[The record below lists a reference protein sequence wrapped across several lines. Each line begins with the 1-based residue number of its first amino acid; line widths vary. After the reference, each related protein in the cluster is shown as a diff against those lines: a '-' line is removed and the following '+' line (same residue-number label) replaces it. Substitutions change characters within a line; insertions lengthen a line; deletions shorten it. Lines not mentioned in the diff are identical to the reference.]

1 MERLCFPKSWKNK
14 KLKQFSFMAAIYFH
28 VPFCKQACHYCNFHF
43 STSLKHK
50 NPVLDAMLSELKL
63 RKEELVETEKI
74 NSIYFGGGTPSL
86 LSSAEVS
93 VLIDEVKRNFNVAV
107 DAEITLEMNPD
118 DDRPDYL
125 EELKIIGVN
134 RLSVGI
140 QSFHEEELKLINRA
154 HNAQEAFDVLNR
166 IQGLYDNFSLDLIFG
181 LPNSTPES
189 WQKNV
194 EYALQFN
201 PTHISSYL
209 LTVEPKTVLNHQIDN
224 KQIEVLGEEDV
235 LTQFNFLVDRLQA
248 KGYDH
253 YELSSFGKPG
263 FRSVNNT
270 AYWSEKPYLGIG
282 PSAHSF
288 NGETRSW
295 NISNNAQYLKGIS
308 VGKPMIEREKLSI
321 ADRYNEYI
329 MIGLRMQN
337 GISLDYIEK
346 NFGSDYKTLLKKGVQ
361 SQIASQVLYWDGD
374 SLKVSRNAMML
385 VDGIAS
391 DLFKLN
397 V

>member
-1 MERLCFPKSWKNK
+1 
-14 KLKQFSFMAAIYFH
+14 MAAIYFH

-50 NPVLDAMLSELKL
+50 NSLLDAMLSELKL
-63 RKEELVETEKI
+63 RKAELSNSEEIK
-74 NSIYFGGGTPSL
+74 SIYFGGGTPSL
-86 LSSAEVS
+86 LTSAEVKG
-93 VLIDEVKRNFNVAV
+93 LINEVKRNFNVAA

-118 DDRPDYL
+118 DDRPEYL
-125 EELKIIGVN
+125 EELKAVGVN
-134 RLSVGI
+134 RLSIGI
-140 QSFHEEELKLINRA
+140 QSFHEEELKLMNRA
-154 HNAQEAFDVLNR
+154 HNAREAFDVLER
-166 IQGLYDNFSLDLIFG
+166 IQRIYDNFSLDLIFG

-194 EYALQFN
+194 AFALDFN

-224 KQIEVLGEEDV
+224 KQIEVLGEEEV
-235 LTQFNFLVDRLQA
+235 LKQFNFLVDRLQA
-248 KGYDH
+248 EGYDH

-308 VGKPMIEREKLSI
+308 TQKPFIEREKLSV

-337 GISLDYIEK
+337 GISLDYIEH
-346 NFGSDYKTLLKKGVQ
+346 NFGSDYKALLIKGVQ
-361 SQIASQVLYWDGD
+361 SQIASQLLYWDGNL
-374 SLKVSRNAMML
+374 LKVSRNAMML
-385 VDGIAS
+385 VDGLAS

-397 V
+397 T

>member
-1 MERLCFPKSWKNK
+1 
-14 KLKQFSFMAAIYFH
+14 MAAIYFH

-50 NPVLDAMLSELKL
+50 NPVLDAMQSELKL
-63 RKEELVETEKI
+63 RKTELSDNEEI
-74 NSIYFGGGTPSL
+74 RSIYFGGGTPSL
-86 LSSAEVS
+86 LTSVEVS
-93 VLIDEVKRNFNVAV
+93 VLIKEVKRNFNVAA

-118 DDRPDYL
+118 DDRPNYL
-125 EELKIIGVN
+125 EELKALGVN

-140 QSFHEEELKLINRA
+140 QSFHEEELKLMNRA

-166 IQGLYDNFSLDLIFG
+166 IQGIYDNFSLDLIFG

-201 PTHISSYL
+201 PAHISSYL

-224 KQIEVLGEEDV
+224 KQIEVLGEEDI
-235 LTQFNFLVDRLQA
+235 LTQFNFLIDRLQA

-253 YELSSFGKPG
+253 YELSSFGKIG

-308 VGKPMIEREKLSI
+308 IGKPFIQREKLSVT
-321 ADRYNEYI
+321 DRYNEYI

-346 NFGSDYKTLLKKGVQ
+346 NFGSDYKTLLIKGVQ
-361 SQIASQVLYWDGD
+361 SQIASQVFYYDGD
-374 SLKVSRNAMML
+374 LLKVSRNAMML
-385 VDGIAS
+385 VDGLAS

>member
-1 MERLCFPKSWKNK
+1 
-14 KLKQFSFMAAIYFH
+14 MAAIYFH

-63 RKEELVETEKI
+63 RKAELSDNEEI
-74 NSIYFGGGTPSL
+74 RSIYFGGGTPSL
-86 LSSAEVS
+86 LSSDEVS
-93 VLIDEVKRNFNVAV
+93 VLIKEVKLNFNVAV

-118 DDRPDYL
+118 DDRLNYL
-125 EELKIIGVN
+125 EELKVVGVN

-140 QSFHEEELKLINRA
+140 QSFHEEELKLMNRA

-181 LPNSTPES
+181 LPNSTTES

-201 PTHISSYL
+201 PAHISSYL

-248 KGYDH
+248 KGYHH

-308 VGKPMIEREKLSI
+308 IGKPFIEREKLSVT
-321 ADRYNEYI
+321 DRYNEYI

-337 GISLDYIEK
+337 GISLDYIDK
-346 NFGSDYKTLLKKGVQ
+346 NFGSDYKTLLIKGVQ

-374 SLKVSRNAMML
+374 LLKVSRNAMML
-385 VDGIAS
+385 VDGLAS

>member
-1 MERLCFPKSWKNK
+1 
-14 KLKQFSFMAAIYFH
+14 MAAIYFH

-346 NFGSDYKTLLKKGVQ
+346 NFGSDYKILLKKGVQ

-397 V
+397 A

>member
-1 MERLCFPKSWKNK
+1 
-14 KLKQFSFMAAIYFH
+14 MAAIYFH

-63 RKEELVETEKI
+63 RKAELSETEKI
-74 NSIYFGGGTPSL
+74 SSIYFGGGTPSL
-86 LSSAEVS
+86 LSSTEVS
-93 VLIDEVKRNFNVAV
+93 VLINEVKRNFNVAV

-118 DDRPDYL
+118 DDRPNYL
-125 EELKIIGVN
+125 EELKVVGVN

-140 QSFHEEELKLINRA
+140 QSFHEEELKLMNRA
-154 HNAQEAFDVLNR
+154 HNVQEAFDVLNR

-181 LPNSTPES
+181 LPNSTTES

-201 PTHISSYL
+201 PAHISSYL

-295 NISNNAQYLKGIS
+295 NISNNVQYLKGIS
-308 VGKPMIEREKLSI
+308 IGKPFIEREKLSVT
-321 ADRYNEYI
+321 DRYNEYI

-346 NFGSDYKTLLKKGVQ
+346 NFGSDYKKLLINGVQ
-361 SQIASQVLYWDGD
+361 SQVSSQVLYWDGD
-374 SLKVSRNAMML
+374 LLKVSRNAMML
-385 VDGIAS
+385 VDGLAS

>member
-1 MERLCFPKSWKNK
+1 
-14 KLKQFSFMAAIYFH
+14 MAAIYFH

-288 NGETRSW
+288 NGESRSW

-308 VGKPMIEREKLSI
+308 VGKPMIEREKLSV

-397 V
+397 A

>member
-1 MERLCFPKSWKNK
+1 
-14 KLKQFSFMAAIYFH
+14 MAAIYFH

-86 LSSAEVS
+86 LSSAEIS
-93 VLIDEVKRNFNVAV
+93 VLINEVKRNFNVAV

-118 DDRPDYL
+118 DDRPNYL
-125 EELKIIGVN
+125 EELKTIGVN

-140 QSFHEEELKLINRA
+140 QSFHEEELKLMNRA
-154 HNAQEAFDVLNR
+154 HNSQEAFDVLNR

-270 AYWSEKPYLGIG
+270 SYWTEKPYLGIG

-295 NISNNAQYLKGIS
+295 NISNNAQYIKGIS
-308 VGKPMIEREKLSI
+308 VGKPMIEREKLSV

-346 NFGSDYKTLLKKGVQ
+346 NFGSDYKILLKKGVQ

-397 V
+397 T

>member
-1 MERLCFPKSWKNK
+1 
-14 KLKQFSFMAAIYFH
+14 MAAIYFH

-63 RKEELVETEKI
+63 RKAELSDNEEI
-74 NSIYFGGGTPSL
+74 RSIYFGGGTPSL
-86 LSSAEVS
+86 LSSDEVS
-93 VLIDEVKRNFNVAV
+93 VLIKEVKLNFNVAV

-118 DDRPDYL
+118 DDRLNYL
-125 EELKIIGVN
+125 EELKVVGVN

-140 QSFHEEELKLINRA
+140 QSFHEEELKLMNRA

-181 LPNSTPES
+181 LPNSTTES

-201 PTHISSYL
+201 PAHISSYL

-308 VGKPMIEREKLSI
+308 IGKPFIEREKLSVT
-321 ADRYNEYI
+321 DRYNEYI

-337 GISLDYIEK
+337 GISLDYIDK
-346 NFGSDYKTLLKKGVQ
+346 NFGSDYKKLLIKGVQ

-374 SLKVSRNAMML
+374 LLKVSRNAMML
-385 VDGIAS
+385 VDGLAS

>member
-1 MERLCFPKSWKNK
+1 
-14 KLKQFSFMAAIYFH
+14 MAAIYFH

-86 LSSAEVS
+86 LSSAEIS
-93 VLIDEVKRNFNVAV
+93 VLINEVKRNFNVAV

-118 DDRPDYL
+118 DDRPNYL
-125 EELKIIGVN
+125 EELKTIGVN

-140 QSFHEEELKLINRA
+140 QSFHEEELKLMNRA
-154 HNAQEAFDVLNR
+154 HNSQEAFDVLNR

-224 KQIEVLGEEDV
+224 KHIEVLGEEDV

-295 NISNNAQYLKGIS
+295 NISNNAQYIKGIS
-308 VGKPMIEREKLSI
+308 VGKPMIEREKLSV

-346 NFGSDYKTLLKKGVQ
+346 NFGSDYKILLKKGVQ

-397 V
+397 T

>member
-1 MERLCFPKSWKNK
+1 
-14 KLKQFSFMAAIYFH
+14 MAAIYFH

-125 EELKIIGVN
+125 EELKTIGVN

-140 QSFHEEELKLINRA
+140 QSFHEEELKLMNRA

-346 NFGSDYKTLLKKGVQ
+346 NFGSDYKILLKKGVQ

-397 V
+397 A

>member
-1 MERLCFPKSWKNK
+1 
-14 KLKQFSFMAAIYFH
+14 MAAIYFH

-140 QSFHEEELKLINRA
+140 QSFHEEELKLMNRA

-308 VGKPMIEREKLSI
+308 VGKPMIEREKLSV

-397 V
+397 A

>member
-1 MERLCFPKSWKNK
+1 
-14 KLKQFSFMAAIYFH
+14 MAAIYFH

-63 RKEELVETEKI
+63 RKAELSDNEKI
-74 NSIYFGGGTPSL
+74 RSIYFGGGTPSL
-86 LSSAEVS
+86 LSSSEVS
-93 VLIDEVKRNFNVAV
+93 VLIKEVKRNFNVAV
-107 DAEITLEMNPD
+107 DAEVTLEMNPD
-118 DDRPDYL
+118 DDRPNYL
-125 EELKIIGVN
+125 EELKVVGVN

-140 QSFHEEELKLINRA
+140 QSFHEEELKLMNRA

-181 LPNSTPES
+181 LPNSTTES
-189 WQKNV
+189 WQKNIG
-194 EYALQFN
+194 YALQFN
-201 PTHISSYL
+201 PAHISSYL

-263 FRSVNNT
+263 FRSVNNM

-308 VGKPMIEREKLSI
+308 IGKPFIEREKLSVT
-321 ADRYNEYI
+321 DRYNEYI

-337 GISLDYIEK
+337 GISLNYIEK
-346 NFGSDYKTLLKKGVQ
+346 NFGSDYKKLLIKGVQ

-374 SLKVSRNAMML
+374 LLKVSRNAMML
-385 VDGIAS
+385 VDGLAS

>member
-1 MERLCFPKSWKNK
+1 
-14 KLKQFSFMAAIYFH
+14 MAAIYFH

-63 RKEELVETEKI
+63 RKEELVETDKI
-74 NSIYFGGGTPSL
+74 NSVYFGGGTPSL
-86 LSSAEVS
+86 LSSAEIS
-93 VLIDEVKRNFNVAV
+93 VLINEVKRNFNVAV

-397 V
+397 A

>member
-1 MERLCFPKSWKNK
+1 
-14 KLKQFSFMAAIYFH
+14 MAAIYFH
-28 VPFCKQACHYCNFHF
+28 IPFCKQACHYCNFHF

-50 NPVLDAMLSELKL
+50 NSILDAMLTELKL
-63 RKEELVETEKI
+63 RKAELPNNEEIK
-74 NSIYFGGGTPSL
+74 SIYFGGGTPSL
-86 LSSAEVS
+86 LTSAEVKG
-93 VLIDEVKRNFNVAV
+93 LINEAKRNFNVAA

-118 DDRPDYL
+118 DDRPNYL
-125 EELKIIGVN
+125 EELKAVGVN
-134 RLSVGI
+134 RLSIGI
-140 QSFHEEELKLINRA
+140 QSFHEEELKLMNRA
-154 HNAQEAFDVLNR
+154 HNAQEAFDVLDR

-201 PTHISSYL
+201 PAHISSYL

-224 KQIEVLGEEDV
+224 KQIEVLGDEEV
-235 LTQFNFLVDRLQA
+235 LTQFNFLVDRLLA
-248 KGYDH
+248 EGYDH

-288 NGETRSW
+288 KGETRSW

-308 VGKPMIEREKLSI
+308 AHKPFIEREKLSV

-337 GISLDYIEK
+337 GISLDYIEN
-346 NFGSDYKTLLKKGVQ
+346 NFGSDYKALLIKGVQ
-361 SQIASQVLYWDGD
+361 SQIASQLLYWDGNF
-374 SLKVSRNAMML
+374 LKVSRNAMML
-385 VDGIAS
+385 VDGLAS

-397 V
+397 A

>member
-1 MERLCFPKSWKNK
+1 
-14 KLKQFSFMAAIYFH
+14 MAAIYFH
-28 VPFCKQACHYCNFHF
+28 VPFCKQACYYCNFHF

-308 VGKPMIEREKLSI
+308 VGKPMIEREKLSV

-397 V
+397 A

>member
-1 MERLCFPKSWKNK
+1 
-14 KLKQFSFMAAIYFH
+14 MAAIYFH

-63 RKEELVETEKI
+63 RKAELSDNEKI
-74 NSIYFGGGTPSL
+74 RSIYFGGGTPSL
-86 LSSAEVS
+86 LSSSEVS
-93 VLIDEVKRNFNVAV
+93 VLIKEVKRNFNVAA
-107 DAEITLEMNPD
+107 DAEVTLEVNPD
-118 DDRPDYL
+118 DDRPNYL
-125 EELKIIGVN
+125 EELKVVGVN

-140 QSFHEEELKLINRA
+140 QSFYEEELKLMNRA

-181 LPNSTPES
+181 LPNSTTES
-189 WQKNV
+189 WQKNIG
-194 EYALQFN
+194 YALQFN
-201 PTHISSYL
+201 PAHISSYL
-209 LTVEPKTVLNHQIDN
+209 LTVEPKTVLNHQINN

-263 FRSVNNT
+263 FRSVNNM

-308 VGKPMIEREKLSI
+308 IGKPFIQREKLSVT
-321 ADRYNEYI
+321 DRYNEYI

-337 GISLDYIEK
+337 GISLNYIEK
-346 NFGSDYKTLLKKGVQ
+346 NFGSDYKTLLIKEVQ
-361 SQIASQVLYWDGD
+361 SQIASQVLYYDGD
-374 SLKVSRNAMML
+374 LLKVSRNAMML
-385 VDGIAS
+385 VDGLAS

>member
-1 MERLCFPKSWKNK
+1 
-14 KLKQFSFMAAIYFH
+14 MAAIYFH

-118 DDRPDYL
+118 DDRPNYL
-125 EELKIIGVN
+125 EELKTIGVN

-308 VGKPMIEREKLSI
+308 VGKPMIEREKLSV

-346 NFGSDYKTLLKKGVQ
+346 NFGSDYKILLKKGVQ

-397 V
+397 A

>member
-1 MERLCFPKSWKNK
+1 
-14 KLKQFSFMAAIYFH
+14 MAAIYFH
-28 VPFCKQACHYCNFHF
+28 IPFCKQACHYCNFHF

-50 NPVLDAMLSELKL
+50 NPILDAMLTELKL
-63 RKEELVETEKI
+63 RKAELPNNEEIK
-74 NSIYFGGGTPSL
+74 SIYFGGGTPSL
-86 LSSAEVS
+86 LTSAEVKG
-93 VLIDEVKRNFNVAV
+93 LINEAKRNFNVAA

-118 DDRPDYL
+118 DDRPNYL
-125 EELKIIGVN
+125 EELKAVGVN
-134 RLSVGI
+134 RLSIGI
-140 QSFHEEELKLINRA
+140 QSFHEEELKLMNRA
-154 HNAQEAFDVLNR
+154 HNAQEAFDVLDR

-194 EYALQFN
+194 AFALEFN
-201 PTHISSYL
+201 PAHISSYL
-209 LTVEPKTVLNHQIDN
+209 LTVEPKTVLNHQINN
-224 KQIEVLGEEDV
+224 KQIEVLGEEEV
-235 LTQFNFLVDRLQA
+235 LIQFNFLVDRLLA
-248 KGYDH
+248 EGYDH

-263 FRSVNNT
+263 FRSVNNS

-308 VGKPMIEREKLSI
+308 VHKPFIEREKLSV

-346 NFGSDYKTLLKKGVQ
+346 NFGSEYKALLIKGVQ
-361 SQIASQVLYWDGD
+361 SQIASQVLYWDGNL
-374 SLKVSRNAMML
+374 LKVSRNAMML
-385 VDGIAS
+385 VDGLAS
-391 DLFKLN
+391 DLFRLN
-397 V
+397 T

>member
-1 MERLCFPKSWKNK
+1 
-14 KLKQFSFMAAIYFH
+14 MAAIYFH

-140 QSFHEEELKLINRA
+140 QSFHEEELKLMNRA

-181 LPNSTPES
+181 LPNSTTES

-224 KQIEVLGEEDV
+224 KQIKVLVEEDV

-391 DLFKLN
+391 DLFILN
-397 V
+397 A

>member
-1 MERLCFPKSWKNK
+1 
-14 KLKQFSFMAAIYFH
+14 MAAIYFH

-63 RKEELVETEKI
+63 RKAELSDNEEI
-74 NSIYFGGGTPSL
+74 RSIYFGGGTPSL
-86 LSSAEVS
+86 LSSDEVS
-93 VLIDEVKRNFNVAV
+93 VLIKEVKLNFNVAV

-118 DDRPDYL
+118 DDRLNYL
-125 EELKIIGVN
+125 EELKVVGVN

-140 QSFHEEELKLINRA
+140 QSFHEEELKLMNRA

-181 LPNSTPES
+181 LPNSTTES

-201 PTHISSYL
+201 PAHISSYL

-270 AYWSEKPYLGIG
+270 AYWSAKPYLGIG

-308 VGKPMIEREKLSI
+308 IGKPFIEREKLSVT
-321 ADRYNEYI
+321 DRYNEYI

-337 GISLDYIEK
+337 GISLDYIDK
-346 NFGSDYKTLLKKGVQ
+346 NFGSDYKTLLIKGVQ

-374 SLKVSRNAMML
+374 LLKVSRNAMML
-385 VDGIAS
+385 VDGLAS

>member
-1 MERLCFPKSWKNK
+1 
-14 KLKQFSFMAAIYFH
+14 MAAIYFH

-63 RKEELVETEKI
+63 RKAELSDNEEI
-74 NSIYFGGGTPSL
+74 RSIYFGGGTPSL
-86 LSSAEVS
+86 LSSDEVS
-93 VLIDEVKRNFNVAV
+93 VLIKEVKLNFNVAV

-118 DDRPDYL
+118 DDRLNYL
-125 EELKIIGVN
+125 EELKVVGVN

-140 QSFHEEELKLINRA
+140 QSFHEEELKLMNRA

-181 LPNSTPES
+181 LPNSTTES

-201 PTHISSYL
+201 PAHISSYL

-295 NISNNAQYLKGIS
+295 NISNNVQYLKGIS
-308 VGKPMIEREKLSI
+308 IGKPFIEREKLSVT
-321 ADRYNEYI
+321 DRYNEYI

-337 GISLDYIEK
+337 GISLDYIDK
-346 NFGSDYKTLLKKGVQ
+346 NFGSDYKKLLIKGVQ
-361 SQIASQVLYWDGD
+361 SQIASQVLYWDTD
-374 SLKVSRNAMML
+374 LLKVSRNAMML

>member
-1 MERLCFPKSWKNK
+1 
-14 KLKQFSFMAAIYFH
+14 MAAIYFH

-93 VLIDEVKRNFNVAV
+93 VLINEVKRNFNVAV

-125 EELKIIGVN
+125 EELKTIGVN

-140 QSFHEEELKLINRA
+140 QSFHEEELKLMNRA

-308 VGKPMIEREKLSI
+308 VGKPMIEREKLSV

-346 NFGSDYKTLLKKGVQ
+346 NFGSDYKILLKKGVQ

-397 V
+397 A

>member
-1 MERLCFPKSWKNK
+1 
-14 KLKQFSFMAAIYFH
+14 MAAIYFH

-63 RKEELVETEKI
+63 RKAELSDNEEI
-74 NSIYFGGGTPSL
+74 RSIYFGGGTPSL

-93 VLIDEVKRNFNVAV
+93 VLIKEVKQNFNVVV

-118 DDRPDYL
+118 DDRPNYL
-125 EELKIIGVN
+125 EELKVVGVN

-140 QSFHEEELKLINRA
+140 QSFHEEELKLMNRA

-181 LPNSTPES
+181 LPNSTTES

-201 PTHISSYL
+201 PAHISSYL

-295 NISNNAQYLKGIS
+295 NISNNVQYLKGIS
-308 VGKPMIEREKLSI
+308 IGKPFIEREKLSV

-346 NFGSDYKTLLKKGVQ
+346 NFGSDYKKLLINGVQ
-361 SQIASQVLYWDGD
+361 SQVSSQVLYWDGD
-374 SLKVSRNAMML
+374 LLKLSRNAMML
-385 VDGIAS
+385 VDGLAS